1 MNEELKRNKFSSEE
15 LSRIKSIF
23 GGENGKENIKLLRKM
38 FAPEYD
44 YNLPIGRQQEVI
56 MWQNLDQMVSMAPAD
71 REIAILSQIKLSRH
85 LEAQLQTILFLAN
98 QEEETLEDVAK
109 RMSKNSTQ

>member
-1 MNEELKRNKFSSEE
+1 MNEELKRNKYNDEE
-15 LSRIKSIF
+15 IGRIKSIF

-56 MWQNLDQMVSMAPAD
+56 LWQNLDQMALMLPAD
-71 REIAILSQIKLSRH
+71 REIAILSQIKLSKH
-85 LEAQLQTILFLAN
+85 IEAQLQTLLFMAN
-98 QEEETLEDVAK
+98 QVEETLEDVAK
-109 RMSKNSTQ
+109 RQAKNSTK